1 MLVRT
6 RNFLLFLVEK
16 NNNSIDF
23 YHLLFCQK
31 LNCSTVKA
39 IVWVSVMILYITL
52 CKISSYIF
60 QIGCEPRV
68 FWPGEELSLESLE
81 RLFVNWSEVPGTCS
95 STRERIASVRA
106 QVRTGTTWGFLFQ
119 SRIVFNL
126 ITNCVRQISMHMQK
140 VSKSKF
146 QCK

>member
-23 YHLLFCQK
+23 YHLLFCQR

-95 STRERIASVRA
+95 STMERIASVRG
-106 QVRTGTTWGFLFQ
+106 QEKDNIRIFISVSYSLQ
-119 SRIVFNL
+119 SNYKLCAANL
-126 ITNCVRQISMHMQK
+126 DAHA
-140 VSKSKF
+140 KS
-146 QCK
+146 Q

>member
-95 STRERIASVRA
+95 STMERIASVRG
-106 QVRTGTTWGFLFQ
+106 QEKDNIRIFISVSYSLQ
-119 SRIVFNL
+119 SNYKLCAANL
-126 ITNCVRQISMHMQK
+126 YA
-140 VSKSKF
+140 KS
-146 QCK
+146 